1 MGKTWTEQR
10 KRALAVILLLALMFG
25 VAGIWTAVHS
35 RMPARAADTDTVTVK
50 GVSVNWLGN
59 GAQDLLFLELNGV
72 AYPAANENCL
82 DTWAAWYADS
92 VYINGEPLGNDVVW
106 ATAALWDRRSSFCIH
121 LQPGR
126 LKKDG
131 ADLIE
136 IREGSRIPKSG
147 NQDYYYISETALF
160 CAPLKEPAAED
171 IFDRVTSP
179 VAVKGVSVEWDGN
192 GGSQDFINI
201 DLEGASFLTANEA
214 CNATWS
220 YFQNALLIN
229 GVPAGANVNWAAARH
244 NDRPGTFSGW
254 IANGVLKQDGTDVVE
269 IAAGCRIPKTA
280 AADADYYYISK
291 SAVFCAASAAPS
303 GEETFSRVFEY
314 EANVKY
320 DASSE
325 LIESN
330 AGGEKIGEF
339 ESLGV
344 SLENLNAWGITGWA
358 AFCGDN
364 LAAGDFLRYEFVNP
378 IDVSAFK
385 SLELEIMHN
394 AAACLYLYPLNAT
407 QLGFD
412 SAVQSFR
419 TTGGIEK
426 ITLSTEKLA
435 VDGVFNGFLVQLM
448 TDEGAQFFL
457 DSLTLSQD
465 TYVPDPVESLEG
477 GFRYQADREYDADA
491 NIFKTNTDGT
501 LGEYGV
507 KGVYFTTGLNGVLGI
522 VGSVA
527 YTNANLNSGDTVGDF
542 VRYEL
547 VNPVDVSEFKSVTVK
562 VVYRANAC
570 FYVYPL
576 NAAAYGYE
584 NAVQSF
590 RTGGVANTV
599 EIMLSTELLAEEGIF
614 NGFLIQAV
622 TEGSDQFFLDS
633 LTVHADAYQP
643 DPVEEISEGFEYEA
657 NVKYDA
663 SSELI
668 KSNAGGEKLGEYE
681 SLGVTLQNLNMW
693 GLTDWAA
700 FCGNSLAAGNYL
712 RYEFVNPIDVS
723 AFKSLELEIMHNGV
737 AGFYLYPLNAA
748 ELGFDSAVQ
757 SFRTAGGV
765 EKLTISAEALAVDG
779 QLSGFL
785 VQLADGNGAQFFLDS
800 LMLSTE
806 AYQPEK
812 EDFTPPEYGFAEVG
826 ITSVAYTR
834 TYQAGVNQDMFVI
847 TFDRNIFTTVNEANY
862 TIPDILLENIYIN
875 GTSLKDAGIVVYTLS
890 CLYTNPRQLG
900 IFVNNDMPYSM
911 KNDGFDT
918 VRLDAGFAVPGSAGD
933 YTYYR
938 IDARLELYTNVV
950 LEDGKQA
957 ELSQRFDPPK
967 SDDSCTPMLVKLAVN
982 GSLATLTA
990 TFDKAVGESD
1000 TSAYNRILPFLRVCG
1015 SLLSEA
1021 ENVAI
1026 SSEGNVLTVTFPA
1039 ALVKDEAKV
1048 EFVEGLTTFSG
1059 KTVQQT
1065 FGFARLVA
1073 GEELLFGERSEL
1085 LAYWISAPVFAEG
1098 YVSFAIRFSVQSAG
1112 IANYDFS
1119 VTEKILVGEE
1129 SLKALLARDSASGA
1143 ALNGYTLTLRLPDSC
1158 LSDGTVV
1165 TVESGFALPTGAT
1178 MSGDQRFTYDQAFE
1192 EFFVGSDAQA
1202 IEGAAKPTGISGIIR
1217 ATDGVAAGTNQLFV
1231 QFTTPSSHK
1240 YLPFVQMSPENL
1252 YQTYGAVGV
1261 SMSELYA
1268 YELSLYGVRESVWDL
1283 LYLDGKSLREWALT
1297 DKDKTGEWK
1306 RFIDVYYVGTIFN
1319 DYYMQIVIGRASSAV
1334 MDWTTEHTITFK
1346 AGFVTPE
1353 LGVIDRDQKYVW
1365 NTETQLWQLDTT
1377 GLETV
1382 IPGTKLEEEKEPE
1395 TEGCGSCNTAG
1406 SVVMIA
1412 FLAAGAL
1419 IGRRKM

>member
-1 MGKTWTEQR
+1 M
-10 KRALAVILLLALMFG
+10 
-25 VAGIWTAVHS
+25 
-35 RMPARAADTDTVTVK
+35 
-50 GVSVNWLGN
+50 
-59 GAQDLLFLELNGV
+59 
-72 AYPAANENCL
+72 
-82 DTWAAWYADS
+82 
-92 VYINGEPLGNDVVW
+92 
-106 ATAALWDRRSSFCIH
+106 
-121 LQPGR
+121 
-126 LKKDG
+126 
-131 ADLIE
+131 
-136 IREGSRIPKSG
+136 
-147 NQDYYYISETALF
+147 
-160 CAPLKEPAAED
+160 
-171 IFDRVTSP
+171 
-179 VAVKGVSVEWDGN
+179 
-192 GGSQDFINI
+192 
-201 DLEGASFLTANEA
+201 
-214 CNATWS
+214 
-220 YFQNALLIN
+220 
-229 GVPAGANVNWAAARH
+229 
-244 NDRPGTFSGW
+244 
-254 IANGVLKQDGTDVVE
+254 
-269 IAAGCRIPKTA
+269 
-280 AADADYYYISK
+280 
-291 SAVFCAASAAPS
+291 
-303 GEETFSRVFEY
+303 
-314 EANVKY
+314 
-320 DASSE
+320 
-325 LIESN
+325 
-330 AGGEKIGEF
+330 
-339 ESLGV
+339 
-344 SLENLNAWGITGWA
+344 
-358 AFCGDN
+358 
-364 LAAGDFLRYEFVNP
+364 
-378 IDVSAFK
+378 
-385 SLELEIMHN
+385 
-394 AAACLYLYPLNAT
+394 
-407 QLGFD
+407 
-412 SAVQSFR
+412 
-419 TTGGIEK
+419 
-426 ITLSTEKLA
+426 
-435 VDGVFNGFLVQLM
+435 
-448 TDEGAQFFL
+448 
-457 DSLTLSQD
+457 
-465 TYVPDPVESLEG
+465 
-477 GFRYQADREYDADA
+477 
-491 NIFKTNTDGT
+491 
-501 LGEYGV
+501 
-507 KGVYFTTGLNGVLGI
+507 
-522 VGSVA
+522 
-527 YTNANLNSGDTVGDF
+527 
-542 VRYEL
+542 
-547 VNPVDVSEFKSVTVK
+547 
-562 VVYRANAC
+562 
-570 FYVYPL
+570 
-576 NAAAYGYE
+576 
-584 NAVQSF
+584 
-590 RTGGVANTV
+590 
-599 EIMLSTELLAEEGIF
+599 
-614 NGFLIQAV
+614 
-622 TEGSDQFFLDS
+622 
-633 LTVHADAYQP
+633 
-643 DPVEEISEGFEYEA
+643 
-657 NVKYDA
+657 
-663 SSELI
+663 
-668 KSNAGGEKLGEYE
+668 
-681 SLGVTLQNLNMW
+681 
-693 GLTDWAA
+693 
-700 FCGNSLAAGNYL
+700 
-712 RYEFVNPIDVS
+712 
-723 AFKSLELEIMHNGV
+723 
-737 AGFYLYPLNAA
+737 
-748 ELGFDSAVQ
+748 
-757 SFRTAGGV
+757 
-765 EKLTISAEALAVDG
+765 DG

-1039 ALVKDEAKV
+1039 ALVKDGAKV